1 MWKSFP
7 GIICNTI
14 TLRLLQ
20 YYLILNEKKLPIQF
34 QKNVSPFNGSMLLRT
49 FAGIVYEQCFCAMQ
63 HVHPT
68 QTGFVHYTLSQ
79 CRWPWGCFD
88 FCLYHRGELNLL
100 LMTQICWSRET
111 MAAGNK
117 NGAINIKYSCLKT
130 HQKMCST
137 NQ

>member
-63 HVHPT
+63 HVHPIPRQVLYIT
-68 QTGFVHYTLSQ
+68 LFHSVGGHGGVLISAYTTG
-79 CRWPWGCFD
+79 
-88 FCLYHRGELNLL
+88 EN
-100 LMTQICWSRET
+100 
-111 MAAGNK
+111 
-117 NGAINIKYSCLKT
+117 
-130 HQKMCST
+130 
-137 NQ
+137 